1 MGYLYEAMDRANAI
15 VQRMYKRNIN
25 KLDAL
30 ESIIDRRWT
39 HHLHRPLHAAG
50 FYLNPK
56 FFYADNFE
64 ANNEVIDGLYTCIE
78 RMIPDDNLRALVPE
92 EMQAYKK
99 AEGRVL
105 SSLICKISRNSLR
118 PGNNLK
124 SIKL

>member
-1 MGYLYEAMDRANAI
+1 MGYLYEAMDRANGV
-15 VQRMYKRNIN
+15 VQRMYKRNRN

-39 HHLHRPLHAAG
+39 YCLHRPLHAAG
-50 FYLNPK
+50 KYLNPK
-56 FFYADNFE
+56 FFYADSFE
-64 ANNEVIDGLYTCIE
+64 VDNEVMDGLYTCIE
-78 RMIPDDNLRALVPE
+78 RMISNDNLRALVPK

-99 AEGRVL
+99 VEGRVL
-105 SSLICKISRNSLR
+105 SSVICKMSRNTLR

>member
-1 MGYLYEAMDRANAI
+1 MGYLYEAMDRANGV
-15 VQRMYKRNIN
+15 VQRMYKRNRD

-30 ESIIDRRWT
+30 QSIIDRRWT

-50 FYLNPK
+50 YYLNPK
-56 FFYADNFE
+56 FFYSDHFEADN
-64 ANNEVIDGLYTCIE
+64 EVMDGLYTCIE

-92 EMQAYKK
+92 EIQAYKK
-99 AEGRVL
+99 AEGRVF
-105 SSLICKISRNSLR
+105 SSIICKMSRNTLR